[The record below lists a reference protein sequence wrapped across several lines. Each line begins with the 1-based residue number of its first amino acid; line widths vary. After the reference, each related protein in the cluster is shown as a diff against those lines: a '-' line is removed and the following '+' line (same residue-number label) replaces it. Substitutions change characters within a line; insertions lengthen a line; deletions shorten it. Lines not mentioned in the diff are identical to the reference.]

1 MTPQQFAAH
10 LLAEPRRC
18 GTYRIAAG
26 WATEHSTPELS
37 WKTLAP
43 LPHIDKDSLLDALGR
58 ALDFPAYYGR
68 NWDAAWDCLTE
79 LDWPADRLLAV
90 RLPIVAGSDVDE
102 AALETFLELLA
113 DACQHW
119 AEQDRALCLLVET
132 AREDIGCLGALPVL
146 A

>member
-1 MTPQQFAAH
+1 MTPQQFAEQALADRSRCGIYRCMPGWPGETPETLWRPLAPQSIDREG
-10 LLAEPRRC
+10 LLA
-18 GTYRIAAG
+18 
-26 WATEHSTPELS
+26 
-37 WKTLAP
+37 
-43 LPHIDKDSLLDALGR
+43 ALGQ
-58 ALDFPAYYGR
+58 ALDFPDYYGQ

-90 RLPIVAGSDVDE
+90 RLPIAAGSDVDE